1 MTTVLLCVG
10 GSVPRLAP
18 YLNRCEVCFQARVAL
33 QHAAVGPFSSILR
46 SEGRTMQ
53 GMHFKVFIC
62 KLFFTRILTFTF
74 VAKVSFELLVPRAG
88 IEIENALTK

>member
-18 YLNRCEVCFQARVAL
+18 YLNRCEVCFQAHVVL
-33 QHAAVGPFSSILR
+33 QHADMGPFRSILR

-62 KLFFTRILTFTF
+62 RLFFTCIHIFTF
-74 VAKVSFELLVPRAG
+74 VAKVSFELLAPGAG
-88 IEIENALTK
+88 IEIKNALTK